1 MKKSAILYEIMW
13 LLLVFQCPQKCLF
26 IFQCILPM
34 SKADPSLCLDF
45 KIQKTAHAGFYI
57 TEADRHTVITS
68 RRNPLQNEKVNSV
81 ISLMS
86 PPPNT
91 QILRRTVL
99 RGKMRHLEW
108 RPKLYS
114 IGFSQFRKLTRQ
126 IRVILQHLT
135 VFTQSA

>member
-1 MKKSAILYEIMW
+1 MKCGFEFFSVHRNA
-13 LLLVFQCPQKCLF
+13 FLF
-26 IFQCILPM
+26 FSVILPV

-45 KIQKTAHAGFYI
+45 KIQKTTHAGFYI
-57 TEADRHTVITS
+57 TEADRHTVIAS

-114 IGFSQFRKLTRQ
+114 IRFSQFSKLTRQ